1 MTALKF
7 GLAVEN
13 FTPAPRV
20 PDLDA
25 IVAYGRRAEE
35 LGYDSLWAWDH
46 MFLGTGRP
54 FPFLESLTTL
64 TVLARETARLV
75 VCPRFVSEHRR
86 TSA

>member
-1 MTALKF
+1 MTRMRF

-35 LGYDSLWAWDH
+35 LGYDSLWPSRRGRLMTTAAVPGA
-46 MFLGTGRP
+46 GTK
-54 FPFLESLTTL
+54 
-64 TVLARETARLV
+64 
-75 VCPRFVSEHRR
+75 
-86 TSA
+86 SA

>member
-1 MTALKF
+1 VPNYVAEKMTNLKF

-13 FTPAPRV
+13 FTPAPRL

-46 MFLGTGRP
+46 MFLGTGRR
-54 FPFLESLTTL
+54 S
-64 TVLARETARLV
+64 R
-75 VCPRFVSEHRR
+75 SWSH
-86 TSA
+86 